1 MSQITP
7 YQHVLGWCRDLPD
20 HRDFLYS
27 VPHDVLGNLPSSVD
41 LRSTMPPV
49 YDQGQIGSCT
59 ANAIGGAIQ
68 WDRMKMNQTPDFVPS
83 RLFIYY
89 NERAI
94 ERTVPLDAG
103 AAIRDGIQSVVT
115 KGVPDEALWPYIAT
129 PADPDTNLFPLGSAP
144 RSDPPP
150 AVWGAAWHYKTL
162 SYARVTQTLSQL
174 KGCLAQGYPFVFG
187 FSVYSNIYD
196 QFGNPVVTL
205 NLPSSTD
212 QLLGGHAVVAV
223 GYQDATN
230 MFIIRNS
237 WGPNVMD
244 NGYFYMSY
252 PYLTDTNLTND
263 IWTIRG
269 ESA

>member
-1 MSQITP
+1 LSQITP
-7 YQHVLGWCRDLPD
+7 YQHVLGWSRDLPD

-27 VPHDVLGNLPSSVD
+27 APRDVVTSLPPAVD
-41 LRSTMPPV
+41 LRDSMPAV

-59 ANAIGGAIQ
+59 ANAIGGAVQ
-68 WDRMKMNQTPDFVPS
+68 FDRLNTGKSPDFVPS

-103 AAIRDGIQSVVT
+103 AMIRDGIKVVAT
-115 KGVPDEALWPYIAT
+115 KGVPDETLWPYIAT

-144 RSDPPP
+144 RSNPPP
-150 AVWGAAWHYKTL
+150 AVYGAAWHYKALTY
-162 SYARVTQTLSQL
+162 SRVTQNLNQL
-174 KGCLAQGYPFVFG
+174 KGCLAEGFPFVFG
-187 FSVYSNIYD
+187 FTVYSNIYD
-196 QFGNPVVTL
+196 ASGNPVTIL
-205 NLPSSTD
+205 NLPSSSD
-212 QLLGGHAVVAV
+212 QQLGGHAIAAV
-223 GYQDATN
+223 GYEDATS

-252 PYLTDTNLTND
+252 SYVTEASLSND
-263 IWTIRG
+263 FWTIRT